1 MVADQKQ
8 DLKYWLALNRFSK
21 FGPARLGKLLAFFG
35 SPDAILSAPA
45 SELINAGIEA
55 GLAAEFL
62 IVRSQLQPDR
72 LLSELEREQV
82 KLLLL
87 GDPAYPANL
96 KEIHLPPRLLYY
108 KGKLGSPE
116 EINLAVVGARKFS
129 SYGKQ
134 VAESL
139 VFELAKAGLT
149 IVSGLALGIDSLAH
163 SAALS
168 AGGRTIAVLGSGLD
182 RQSIYPSSNRY
193 LADKIIAEDGLILS
207 EFPLGTEPLK
217 HNFPQRN
224 RLISGLSVGTLVI
237 EANEKSGSLITAKFA
252 LEQNREVLAVPGSI
266 YNPTSTGTNWLIK
279 QGAAAVTKAT
289 DVLDAL
295 DLSAITHYTQKEKL
309 IPQTEAEGRILPFLC
324 LEAIHIDQLVRQ
336 TGLTSAEISSE
347 LILMEMRGAVK
358 NLGGMM
364 YVLAR

>member
-1 MVADQKQ
+1 
-8 DLKYWLALNRFSK
+8 
-21 FGPARLGKLLAFFG
+21 
-35 SPDAILSAPA
+35 
-45 SELINAGIEA
+45 
-55 GLAAEFL
+55 
-62 IVRSQLQPDR
+62 
-72 LLSELEREQV
+72 
-82 KLLLL
+82 
-87 GDPAYPANL
+87 
-96 KEIHLPPRLLYY
+96 
-108 KGKLGSPE
+108 
-116 EINLAVVGARKFS
+116 LAVVGARKFS

-168 AGGRTIAVLGSGLD
+168 AGGRTISVLGSGLD

-193 LADKIIAEDGLILS
+193 LVDKIIAADGLILS
-207 EFPLGTEPLK
+207 EFPLGTQPLK

-237 EANEKSGSLITAKFA
+237 EASEKSGSLITAKFA

-266 YNPTSTGTNWLIK
+266 YNPSSAGTNWLIK
-279 QGAAAVTKAT
+279 QGAAVVTKT
-289 DVLDAL
+289 EDVLNAL
-295 DLSAITHYTQKEKL
+295 DLLAITNYTQKENL
-309 IPQTEAEGRILPFLC
+309 IPRSEAEGRILPFLC
-324 LEAIHIDQLVRQ
+324 LEAIHIDQLIRQ

-364 YVLAR
+364 YVRAH